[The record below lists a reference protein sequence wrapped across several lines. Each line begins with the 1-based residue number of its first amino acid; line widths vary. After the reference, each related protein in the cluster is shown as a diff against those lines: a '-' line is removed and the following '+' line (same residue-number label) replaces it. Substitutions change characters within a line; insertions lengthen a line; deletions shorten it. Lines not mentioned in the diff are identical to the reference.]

1 VSRFFNALK
10 QTIQNP
16 GRIFSNP
23 IGVLRDTA
31 GGLIKDIFGVAKDV
45 GSFTGKVVKKAVVG
59 VGKAIKNTATT
70 VYNTAKAIL
79 KNPLPTIMTFGL
91 TLAGVPYPIASAAV
105 TLLNGGDWKEA
116 AINLAMSYV
125 SAPIGKQDLYKQVL
139 INASVPAGMV
149 ALKGGTAKQIQDAAI
164 AGAVSGYVTGTLTKS
179 VANGGYGF
187 KPGELDTKMIQNATT
202 AATRAILN
210 GKDIG
215 EAVVNSAAVTASAH
229 YVSSFATNLTKN
241 SETLQATQKFIDESK
256 AKLQDV
262 LGITREKEK
271 VVNDK
276 ANKVKQS
283 GEEYNKS
290 VETANRI
297 AKETTDTTGMS
308 DRELNLVSNIMTTN
322 PDKAREKYEND
333 KLEYL
338 KEYNDYSKFVNETY
352 NPVKEDYESHVLA
365 YNQQLKDQD
374 VFADAYATHVD
385 LYEKAVKDSFDEFQD
400 AILKQAELDL
410 AKQAPTEAE
419 RLRRDK
425 EAFDAQLPKAPP
437 TTAPSGEPA
446 VNNTSSS
453 YNQTSSSST
462 PPDPSNPIPD
472 TGSSSYTGPITNPDF
487 GQNVMPKVDTS
498 PKAPPPPKQTDIGKY
513 LTDTATQSTV
523 KAVSEELNPPPAR
536 PDMPPPPPRPD
547 MPPPPPRP
555 NMPPPPPRPTPPP
568 APPKPPTLPKSP
580 LDPDNI
586 PDQPKPP
593 AIKPPPP
600 PPEIKP
606 PPPPPTPPRQPG
618 DAINLMDP
626 KAKLTSEEV
635 MIKPPPPPPVPVRKT
650 GDALNIADPKAKL
663 TSEEVMIKPPPPPPP
678 PPRKPGDAFNV
689 RDPNAKLTSE
699 EVMIKPPPPPPPPP
713 RKTGEAIN
721 LADPNAKLTAEE
733 IMIKPPPPP
742 PPNLTSKVVDPI
754 KDPYNI
760 PAEIKAPPPAPKL
773 PGDVGYS
780 PPVAPPPTSVL
791 DANLTST
798 TTAQPTVAE
807 QQKTFDDAQKVVA
820 KYTPPKPT
828 TNAMGVKTPPPPPP
842 PLTSAQ
848 RTELTLAQNARKVD
862 SRGNPIK
869 PMGFD
874 ATGNPIYAT

>member
-1 VSRFFNALK
+1 VSKFFKALG

-23 IGVLRDTA
+23 IGVLRDVG

-45 GSFTGKVVKKAVVG
+45 GSFTGNVAKKIVVG
-59 VGKAIKNTATT
+59 TGKAIKATATT

-79 KNPLPTIMTFGL
+79 KNPLPTILTIGL
-91 TLAGVPYPIASAAV
+91 SAVGVPYPIASAAV
-105 TLLNGGDWKEA
+105 SVLNGGDWKEA

-125 SAPIGKQDLYKQVL
+125 GAPATSKDLYKQVL
-139 INASVPAGMV
+139 ISASVPAGMV

-164 AGAVSGYVTGTLTKS
+164 AGAVQGYVTGTLTKS

-187 KPGELDTKMIQNATT
+187 KPGELDTKMISNATT

-229 YVSSFATNLTKN
+229 YVASFANNLTKN

-271 VVNDK
+271 AVNDK
-276 ANKVKQS
+276 ANKAKQS

-297 AKETTDTTGMS
+297 AKETKDTTGMS
-308 DRELNLVSNIMTTN
+308 DRELNLVNNIMTTN

-352 NPVKEDYESHVLA
+352 NPAKEDYESHVQE
-365 YNQQLKDQD
+365 YNQQLKNQD

-437 TTAPSGEPA
+437 TTAPPEEPA

-453 YNQTSSSST
+453 YNQASSSST
-462 PPDPSNPIPD
+462 PPNPANPISD

-513 LTDTATQSTV
+513 LTDEATKSTV
-523 KAVSEELNPPPAR
+523 KAVSEELN
-536 PDMPPPPPRPD
+536 PPPPRPD

-568 APPKPPTLPKSP
+568 APPKPPTPPKSP

-593 AIKPPPP
+593 AIKPPPPP

-663 TSEEVMIKPPPPPPP
+663 TSEEIMIKPPPPPPP
-678 PPRKPGDAFNV
+678 PPRKPGA
-689 RDPNAKLTSE
+689 P
-699 EVMIKPPPPPPPPP
+699 
-713 RKTGEAIN
+713 IN

-733 IMIKPPPPP
+733 IMIKPPPPPP

-780 PPVAPPPTSVL
+780 PPVAPPPASVL

-798 TTAQPTVAE
+798 TTAPPTVAE
-807 QQKTFDDAQKVVA
+807 QQKTFADAQKVVA

-828 TNAMGVKTPPPPPP
+828 TNVMGVKTPPPPPP